1 MLAVE
6 SKSSAAGGSPSRP
19 LPLENGEFR
28 HSHEILRRYERV
40 TQVRKADLIVEVAA
54 SSVPVDLRN
63 KRRACCRNGVRE
75 YLVWRVTEARLE
87 WFCLED

>member
-19 LPLENGEFR
+19 LPLESGEFR

-40 TQVRKADLIVEVAA
+40 TQVKKAELIVEVAA
-54 SSVPVDLRN
+54 RSAPIDRRD
-63 KRRACCRNGVRE
+63 KRRACCRNGGRE
-75 YLVWRVTEARLE
+75 YLVWRAAEARLE
-87 WFCLED
+87 CFCLED